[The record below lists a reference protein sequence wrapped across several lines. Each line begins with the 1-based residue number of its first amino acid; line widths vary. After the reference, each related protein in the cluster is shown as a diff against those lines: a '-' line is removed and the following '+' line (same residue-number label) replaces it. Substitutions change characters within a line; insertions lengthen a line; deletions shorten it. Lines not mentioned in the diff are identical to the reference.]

1 MNTLIMNLQL
11 VILLI
16 FTANYLLGYM
26 TETLG
31 ILTAMLS
38 VTLFAINLI
47 LETPESDNYEQ
58 SNPRNL

>member
-11 VILLI
+11 VILLV

-38 VTLFAINLI
+38 ITLFAINLI

-58 SNPRNL
+58 PNPCNL